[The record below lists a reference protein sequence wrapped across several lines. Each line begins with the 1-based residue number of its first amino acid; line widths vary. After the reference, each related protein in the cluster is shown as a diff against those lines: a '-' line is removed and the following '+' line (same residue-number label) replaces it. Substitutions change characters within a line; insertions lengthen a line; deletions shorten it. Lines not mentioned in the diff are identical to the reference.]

1 MAKGKKTGGRVKG
14 TPNKKNAIKEVLR
27 EHSEDYFARV
37 IPPEEVNDS
46 CFIDDKDKAAF
57 VARNKGKLFS
67 QYDIDCMS
75 MKPADRA
82 KAEIDLL
89 NYHTP
94 KMQAT
99 AVDLAVNE
107 ENMSMRERLARL
119 AKGEEILEEEV

>member
-27 EHSEDYFARV
+27 EHSNDYFARV
-37 IPPEEVNDS
+37 IPPEEVD
-46 CFIDDKDKAAF
+46 CFIDENKKAAF
-57 VARNKGKLFS
+57 VARKQGKLFS
-67 QYDIDCMS
+67 QYDVDCMC

-94 KMQAT
+94 KMQAAAIDMT
-99 AVDLAVNE
+99 ANE
-107 ENMSMRERLARL
+107 ENMSMRERLDRL
-119 AKGEEILEEEV
+119 AKGLEE

>member
-37 IPPEEVNDS
+37 IPPEEVDDG
-46 CFIDDKDKAAF
+46 CFCDEKHKAAF
-57 VARNKGKLFS
+57 VVRNHGKLFS
-67 QYDIDCMS
+67 QYDIDCMC
-75 MKPADRA
+75 MKPSDRA

-94 KMQAT
+94 KMQA
-99 AVDLAVNE
+99 AAIDMAVNE
-107 ENMSMRERLARL
+107 EHMSIRQTLDQL
-119 AKGEEILEEEV
+119 AKGQLEEKV